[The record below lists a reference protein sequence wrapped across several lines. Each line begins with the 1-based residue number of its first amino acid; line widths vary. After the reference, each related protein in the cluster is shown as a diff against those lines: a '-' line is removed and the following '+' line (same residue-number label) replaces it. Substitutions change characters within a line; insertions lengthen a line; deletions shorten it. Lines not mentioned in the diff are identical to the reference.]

1 MFNPF
6 GVETI
11 KTLVVLP
18 EEIVGYTE
26 VKKSSANLGGSMC
39 ANSSIKMI
47 LKDDPRTAEEE
58 VEAVE
63 DEELEED
70 IFEAA
75 LRGLGVE
82 VVNDS
87 AARLNEVKRKVY
99 KKVIQRLLKE
109 AKAEKK
115 PAATAKRKIRRRR
128 K

>member
-58 VEAVE
+58 VEA
-63 DEELEED
+63 D
-70 IFEAA
+70 IT
-75 LRGLGVE
+75 
-82 VVNDS
+82 
-87 AARLNEVKRKVY
+87 
-99 KKVIQRLLKE
+99 LLPFSNSILPLFQTTTPCCNHFGKCS
-109 AKAEKK
+109 
-115 PAATAKRKIRRRR
+115 
-128 K
+128 